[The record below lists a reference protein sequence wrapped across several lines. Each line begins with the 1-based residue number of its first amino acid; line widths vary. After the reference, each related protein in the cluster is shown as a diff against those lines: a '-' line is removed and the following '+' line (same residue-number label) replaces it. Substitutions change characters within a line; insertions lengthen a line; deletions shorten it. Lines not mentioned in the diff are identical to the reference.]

1 MMHTLGENPTENE
14 VNEMMR
20 EADRDL
26 DGKISF
32 SEFIEMIRY
41 P

>member
-1 MMHTLGENPTENE
+1 MQSFGENLTENE
-14 VNEMMR
+14 VSEMMR

-32 SEFIEMIRY
+32 AEFVEMIRY
-41 P
+41 Q